1 MSDQQEQPRDK
12 ATGTPTEQPRDKV
25 AFTRTDRSRDEV
37 VLAAKGALTD
47 EAADAFKLQL
57 DGLIAGGWPI
67 VTLDLSAVKGISSG
81 PLGKIVFLMKKLQE
95 KQRTFRI
102 RGCDAGLYEQFK
114 KISFDR
120 IIDIQP

>member
-12 ATGTPTEQPRDKV
+12 VTGTPAEQPRV
-25 AFTRTDRSRDEV
+25 EVVFTRTERSHDEV
-37 VLAAKGALTD
+37 VLAVGGLLMD
-47 EAADAFKLQL
+47 ETADEFKLQI
-57 DGLIAGGWPI
+57 DGLLAGGWPI

-81 PLGKIVFLMKKLQE
+81 PLGKVVFLMKKLQE
-95 KQRTFRI
+95 KQRKFRI

-114 KISFDR
+114 RISFDR